1 MLELAGAGSRAKI
14 AEIFRFWRSVFCTA
28 GRSACLG
35 YCAQQRGACGGLNVQ
50 RPMPTSN
57 ASTLARIV
65 PPCILRSVFPH
76 RAFAALVLLA
86 AALVFPAPVQG
97 AHRPPN
103 VIFILTD
110 NQGAWTLGCYG
121 NKDIRMPNIN
131 PLAAEGIRFTRAEL
145 QSRVLA
151 NGRDPHERFNLFGQ
165 PAQAN
170 TQRALAD
177 KLDEFFKRQADPK
190 YDMWNSVRS
199 KAGALK

>member
-14 AEIFRFWRSVFCTA
+14 AKILRFWSSVFCTA

-65 PPCILRSVFPH
+65 PPCILRRVSPH

-86 AALVFPAPVQG
+86 AA
-97 AHRPPN
+97 
-103 VIFILTD
+103 
-110 NQGAWTLGCYG
+110 
-121 NKDIRMPNIN
+121 
-131 PLAAEGIRFTRAEL
+131 
-145 QSRVLA
+145 
-151 NGRDPHERFNLFGQ
+151 RDPHERFNLSGQ
-165 PAQAN
+165 PAHAN

-190 YDMWNSVRS
+190 YDM
-199 KAGALK
+199 

>member
-14 AEIFRFWRSVFCTA
+14 AEISRFWRSLFCTA

-50 RPMPTSN
+50 RPTSN
-57 ASTLARIV
+57 VQCSTSNSSTLARIA
-65 PPCILRSVFPH
+65 PPCILRRVFPH
-76 RAFAALVLLA
+76 RAFAALVL
-86 AALVFPAPVQG
+86 
-97 AHRPPN
+97 
-103 VIFILTD
+103 
-110 NQGAWTLGCYG
+110 
-121 NKDIRMPNIN
+121 
-131 PLAAEGIRFTRAEL
+131 
-145 QSRVLA
+145 LA

-165 PAQAN
+165 PSHAN